1 MFSCLSLHEFP
12 LEGNVQVFCHVVV
25 SHNLKKLAFEDSD
38 PEQPCIAKK
47 AVSVHEDML
56 ESFEAESCGFDYK
69 PPKKG
74 KGKTKGAKGEKFN
87 NAKGTKGAA
96 KKKRA

>member
-1 MFSCLSLHEFP
+1 
-12 LEGNVQVFCHVVV
+12 
-25 SHNLKKLAFEDSD
+25 
-38 PEQPCIAKK
+38 
-47 AVSVHEDML
+47 ML

-74 KGKTKGAKGEKFN
+74 KGKTKGAKGEKIN

-96 KKKRA
+96 KKKGPTGGSM